1 LTLLRSRAAV
11 LVSAL
16 VFLTSTAIVLGL
28 NSRLGCWAFW
38 DSTPCTRVLFVGNSY
53 TSVNDLPSM
62 FTSLAR
68 SGGHRV
74 EIGSETHDGWTLADQ
89 AAAPATTAA
98 LAATHWNIVVLQEQ
112 SQIPAVEQL
121 RQQQMFPAARH
132 LATMVRQAG
141 GQPLFFMTWAHRDGW
156 SEDGLADYSSM
167 QSAIEEG
174 YQTIAKELRAPIAP
188 VGEAWRVL
196 VAQESNPALWQDDG
210 SHPTAKGTYL
220 AACVFYASIFRE
232 SPNGLSY
239 RADLTANEALLLQQ
253 VAASTVLDDPPIWGM
268 P

>member
-1 LTLLRSRAAV
+1 
-11 LVSAL
+11 
-16 VFLTSTAIVLGL
+16 
-28 NSRLGCWAFW
+28 
-38 DSTPCTRVLFVGNSY
+38 VGNSY

-62 FTSLAR
+62 FARLAR

-74 EIGSETHDGWTLADQ
+74 EIGNDTHDGWTLADQ

-98 LAATHWNIVVLQEQ
+98 LSAKHWNIVVLQEQ
-112 SQIPAVEQL
+112 SEIPSVEQL
-121 RQQQMFPAARH
+121 RHQQMEPAARQ
-132 LATMVRQAG
+132 LAAMVRQTG

-156 SEDGLADYSSM
+156 PQNGLADYASM
-167 QSAIEEG
+167 QSAIEDG
-174 YQTIAKELRAPIAP
+174 YLATAKALGAPAAP
-188 VGEAWRVL
+188 VGVAWQRV
-196 VAQESNPALWQDDG
+196 VASESNPALWQDDG

-232 SPNGLSY
+232 SPKGLSY
-239 RADLTANEALLLQQ
+239 RADLTATEASLLQQ